1 MALNSA
7 TYITPENMALI
18 LKYGDADEG
27 EVAGLD
33 NIGLPGVSRAI
44 VEVKVFREYI
54 SRQYATGGKMGNI
67 TFSGTYT
74 EQDTNGYDQL
84 FTYFIANTKFTD
96 TRVYMNYE
104 DFLTVDIAQD
114 ADAAFQVA
122 ELNKDAADSN
132 DVIRH
137 NGVIVLNGL
146 FAVFFAHTETM
157 SSTVTTPVLGE
168 ALHFVMGSG
177 TVDTITDDDSAF
189 VTDGFVDG
197 QSLLIEGSTSN
208 DAVLTTITTVAAGTL
223 TLASE
228 GSLTTEDGLAATIL
242 HGGKLG

>member
-7 TYITPENMALI
+7 TYITPENMAII
-18 LKYGDADEG
+18 LQYGGVNQG

-54 SRQYATGGKMGNI
+54 SRQFTTGGKMGNI

-84 FTYFIANTKFTD
+84 FTYFTANTKFTD
-96 TRVYMNYE
+96 TRVYLNYE
-104 DFLTVDIAQD
+104 DFITVDIAND
-114 ADAAFQVA
+114 TDAAFQVA

-132 DVIRH
+132 QVIRH
-137 NGVIVLNGL
+137 NGIIVLNGL
-146 FAVFFAHTETM
+146 FAVFFGHTEVM
-157 SSTVTTPVLGE
+157 SSTVLTPVNG
-168 ALHFVMGSG
+168 ADLHFVKGSG
-177 TVDTITDDDSAF
+177 TVDTITDDNSSF
-189 VTDGFVDG
+189 LTDGFVDG

-208 DAVLTTITTVAAGTL
+208 DAVLTTITTAEAGTL
-223 TLASE
+223 ILASE
-228 GSLTTEDGLAATIL
+228 GSLTTEDGVAETIL